1 MTSKEV
7 TTTLRISR
15 ATLSNYVKIGLI
27 KADKLPTGRL
37 VYERKSVFALIN
49 GGEKKTYIYA
59 RVSTPK
65 QKDDLNNQIELIKQY
80 CFSKGIKIDGIYKD
94 IASGISFE
102 KRDDLFKLID
112 FIIEN
117 KVDKIVITYK
127 DRLSRV
133 GFGLFKHLFMKFGC
147 EIEVISEVG
156 STKLDSQEIFEEIV
170 SLLHSYSMKLYSS
183 RKKKTIND
191 LISE

>member
-15 ATLSNYVKIGLI
+15 GTLTNYVKKGFI
-27 KADKLPTGRL
+27 KTELLPSGRY
-37 VYERKSVFALIN
+37 VYDSKSVYSLIN
-49 GGEKKTYIYA
+49 GGTRKVYIYA

-65 QKDDLNNQIELIKQY
+65 QKEDLNNQIELIKQY

-94 IASGISFE
+94 IASGVSFE
-102 KRDDLFKLID
+102 KRADLFKLLD

-117 KVDKIVITYK
+117 KVGKIIITYK

-133 GFGLFKHLFMKFGC
+133 GFGLFKHLFEKFGC
-147 EIEVISEVG
+147 EIEIISEVG
-156 STKLDSQEIFEEIV
+156 SSKLDSEEIFEEIV
-170 SLLHSYSMKLYSS
+170 SLLHCYSMKLYSS
-183 RKKKTIND
+183 RKKNAIKE
-191 LISE
+191 LIKQ

>member
-1 MTSKEV
+1 MTSKQV
-7 TTTLRISR
+7 TDTLRISR
-15 ATLSNYVKIGLI
+15 GTLSNYLKSGIILAT
-27 KADKLPTGRL
+27 KTPTGR
-37 VYERKSVFALIN
+37 YIYDRKSVFSIIN
-49 GGEKKTYIYA
+49 GGERKTYIYA

-65 QKDDLNNQIELIKQY
+65 QKEDLQNQIELIKQY
-80 CFSKGIKIDGIYKD
+80 CFSKGIRIDGIYKD
-94 IASGISFE
+94 IASGVSFE
-102 KRDDLFKLID
+102 KRDDLFKLLD

-133 GFGLFKHLFMKFGC
+133 GFGLFKHLFLKFGC

-156 STKLDSQEIFEEIV
+156 SAKLDSQEIFEEIV

-183 RKKKTIND
+183 RKKKTIKD
-191 LISE
+191 LITE